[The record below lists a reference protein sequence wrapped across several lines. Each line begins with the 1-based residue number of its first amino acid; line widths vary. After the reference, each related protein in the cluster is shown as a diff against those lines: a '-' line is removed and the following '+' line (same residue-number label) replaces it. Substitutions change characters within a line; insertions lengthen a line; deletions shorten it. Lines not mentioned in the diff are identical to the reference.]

1 MVIPKYKI
9 KKILKESVD
18 FWLKNYTNKK
28 YGSSYDIE
36 IISDKSLSRDTRIIK
51 SSKSHSNL
59 IFSPSKTALMSR
71 KNGQTVELILIMEV
85 ADSVSL
91 NDISDM
97 LIYCKIA
104 RPIEAFILSTHGI
117 TAPVEMMLL
126 NKNRIEKCSDYV
138 ENTIKICTFDTN
150 ENKIIREI
158 MRFGD

>member
-1 MVIPKYKI
+1 MVIPKHKR
-9 KKILKESVD
+9 KKILKDSVD

-36 IISDKSLSRDTRIIK
+36 IITDKCLSRDTRLIK

-59 IFSPSKTALMSR
+59 IFSPSKTALMSK
-71 KNGQTVELILIMEV
+71 KNDQEIELILIMEV

-126 NKNRIEKCSDYV
+126 NKNRIEKCSDYA
-138 ENTIKICTFDTN
+138 ENLIKICIYDTKKN
-150 ENKIIREI
+150 EIIREI
-158 MRFGD
+158 ISIGD